1 MSAGGVTAW
10 EEGCL
15 HLGTGEVRIQQG
27 GFAEASLRLG
37 CHKVAPPAPSSVK
50 NDLGSDQS

>member
-1 MSAGGVTAW
+1 MSAGGVAAW